1 MNTKTITHLE
11 VEASLNWLELLT
23 QLTEGHKLPKAK
35 IKDTLI
41 TRRDDTLLSRVAWI
55 DGLGQLVKTATIFPK
70 NNKKKSIINGSVSL
84 FSDQT
89 GELEAFIDFH
99 LLTKWKTA
107 ADSLLAAKHLARKNS
122 NNILLVGSGNMSL
135 AMLAAYKSIFP
146 EASFFVWSRT
156 SRNAAH
162 FAEKNSINMVKSLRG
177 AVRSADIVCTAT
189 MSAEPLIKGDWL
201 QAGQHIDLI
210 GAYRPDMRELD
221 DNAIKKGKIFVD
233 SYETTVQHIGEIKLP
248 LQSGVIKN
256 SDILADF
263 YSLDQFKR
271 SSPSDITIAKNGG
284 GAHLDLMTAKYIL
297 NKWKEKS
304 IKSLDIN

>member
-11 VEASLNWLELLT
+11 VEPSLDWLELLT

-210 GAYRPDMRELD
+210 GAYRPDMREID

-297 NKWKEKS
+297 NKWKEK
-304 IKSLDIN
+304 IG

>member
-11 VEASLNWLELLT
+11 VEPSLNWLELLT

>member
-11 VEASLNWLELLT
+11 IEPSLNWSELLT

-84 FSDQT
+84 FSDQS

-210 GAYRPDMRELD
+210 GAYRPDMREID

-297 NKWKEKS
+297 NKWKEK
-304 IKSLDIN
+304 IG

>member
-1 MNTKTITHLE
+1 MNTETITHLE
-11 VEASLNWLELLT
+11 VEPSLNWSELLT

-84 FSDQT
+84 FSDQS

-122 NNILLVGSGNMSL
+122 NNILLVGSGNMSS

-297 NKWKEKS
+297 NKWKEK
-304 IKSLDIN
+304 IG

>member
-11 VEASLNWLELLT
+11 VEPSLNWSELLT

-84 FSDQT
+84 FSDQS

-162 FAEKNSINMVKSLRG
+162 FAEKNSINLVKSLRG

-210 GAYRPDMRELD
+210 GAYRPDMREID

-297 NKWKEKS
+297 NKWKEK
-304 IKSLDIN
+304 IG

>member
-1 MNTKTITHLE
+1 M
-11 VEASLNWLELLT
+11 
-23 QLTEGHKLPKAK
+23 
-35 IKDTLI
+35 
-41 TRRDDTLLSRVAWI
+41 
-55 DGLGQLVKTATIFPK
+55 
-70 NNKKKSIINGSVSL
+70 
-84 FSDQT
+84 
-89 GELEAFIDFH
+89 
-99 LLTKWKTA
+99 
-107 ADSLLAAKHLARKNS
+107 
-122 NNILLVGSGNMSL
+122 
-135 AMLAAYKSIFP
+135 FP

-210 GAYRPDMRELD
+210 GAYRPDMREID

-248 LQSGVIKN
+248 LQSGVIRN

-284 GAHLDLMTAKYIL
+284 GAHLDLMSAKYIL
-297 NKWKEKS
+297 NKWKEK
-304 IKSLDIN
+304 IG

>member
-11 VEASLNWLELLT
+11 VEPSLNWPELLT

-122 NNILLVGSGNMSL
+122 NNILLVGSGNMSS

-162 FAEKNSINMVKSLRG
+162 FAEKNSINVVKSLRS

-297 NKWKEKS
+297 NKWKEK
-304 IKSLDIN
+304 IG

>member
-11 VEASLNWLELLT
+11 VEPSLNWSELLT

-84 FSDQT
+84 FSDQS

-210 GAYRPDMRELD
+210 GAYRPDMREID

-297 NKWKEKS
+297 NKWKEK
-304 IKSLDIN
+304 IG

>member
-11 VEASLNWLELLT
+11 VEPSLNWSELLT

-122 NNILLVGSGNMSL
+122 NNILLVGSGNMSS

-210 GAYRPDMRELD
+210 GAYRPDMREID

>member
-11 VEASLNWLELLT
+11 VEPSLNWSELLT

-122 NNILLVGSGNMSL
+122 NNILLVGSGNMSS

-162 FAEKNSINMVKSLRG
+162 FAEKNSINVVKSLRG
-177 AVRSADIVCTAT
+177 AVRSADIICTAT

-210 GAYRPDMRELD
+210 GAYRPDMREID

-284 GAHLDLMTAKYIL
+284 GAHLDLMTAKYVL

-304 IKSLDIN
+304 IKSLDIT

>member
-11 VEASLNWLELLT
+11 VEPSLNWSELLT

-122 NNILLVGSGNMSL
+122 NNILLVGSGNMSS

-177 AVRSADIVCTAT
+177 AVRSADIICTAT

-284 GAHLDLMTAKYIL
+284 GAHLDLMTAKYVL

-304 IKSLDIN
+304 IKSLDIT

>member
-11 VEASLNWLELLT
+11 VEPSLDWLELLT

-122 NNILLVGSGNMSL
+122 NNILLVGSGNMSS

-210 GAYRPDMRELD
+210 GAYRPDMREID

-297 NKWKEKS
+297 NKWKEK
-304 IKSLDIN
+304 IG

>member
-11 VEASLNWLELLT
+11 VEPSLNWSELLT

-122 NNILLVGSGNMSL
+122 NNILLVGSGNMSS

-162 FAEKNSINMVKSLRG
+162 FAEKNSINVVKSLRG

>member
-11 VEASLNWLELLT
+11 IEPSLNWSELLT

-84 FSDQT
+84 FSDQS

-122 NNILLVGSGNMSL
+122 NNILLVGSGNMSS

-162 FAEKNSINMVKSLRG
+162 FAEKNSINVVKSLRG

-210 GAYRPDMRELD
+210 GAYRPDMREID

-297 NKWKEKS
+297 NKWKEK
-304 IKSLDIN
+304 IG

>member
-11 VEASLNWLELLT
+11 VEPSLNWSELLT
-23 QLTEGHKLPKAK
+23 QLTEGHKFPKAK

>member
-122 NNILLVGSGNMSL
+122 NNILLVGSGNMSS

-162 FAEKNSINMVKSLRG
+162 FAEKNSINVVKSLRG
-177 AVRSADIVCTAT
+177 AVMSADIVCTAT
-189 MSAEPLIKGDWL
+189 MSAEPLIKGGWL

-248 LQSGVIKN
+248 LQSGVIKH

-304 IKSLDIN
+304 IKFLDIN

>member
-1 MNTKTITHLE
+1 MNTETITHLE
-11 VEASLNWLELLT
+11 VEPSLNWLELLT

-162 FAEKNSINMVKSLRG
+162 FAEKNSINVVKSLRG

-210 GAYRPDMRELD
+210 GAYRPDMREID

-263 YSLDQFKR
+263 YSLDRFKR
-271 SSPSDITIAKNGG
+271 SSLSDITIAKNGG
-284 GAHLDLMTAKYIL
+284 GAHLDLMTGKYIL
-297 NKWKEKS
+297 KKWK
-304 IKSLDIN
+304 NR

>member
-11 VEASLNWLELLT
+11 VEPSLNWSELLT

-210 GAYRPDMRELD
+210 GAYRPDMREID

-297 NKWKEKS
+297 NKWKEK
-304 IKSLDIN
+304 IG

>member
-11 VEASLNWLELLT
+11 VEPSLNWLELLT

-122 NNILLVGSGNMSL
+122 NNILLVGSGNMSS

-162 FAEKNSINMVKSLRG
+162 FAEKNSINVVKSLRS

-297 NKWKEKS
+297 NKWKEK
-304 IKSLDIN
+304 IG

>member
-162 FAEKNSINMVKSLRG
+162 FAEKNSINVVKSLRG

>member
-11 VEASLNWLELLT
+11 VEPSLNWSELLT

-55 DGLGQLVKTATIFPK
+55 DGLGQLVKTATIFPN

-84 FSDQT
+84 FSDQS

-122 NNILLVGSGNMSL
+122 NNILLVGSGNMSS

-210 GAYRPDMRELD
+210 GAYRPDMREID

-297 NKWKEKS
+297 NKWKEK
-304 IKSLDIN
+304 IG

>member
-1 MNTKTITHLE
+1 MNIKTITHLE
-11 VEASLNWLELLT
+11 VEPSLNWSELLT

-122 NNILLVGSGNMSL
+122 NNILLVGSGNMSS

-162 FAEKNSINMVKSLRG
+162 FAEKNSINVVKSLRG

-210 GAYRPDMRELD
+210 GAYRPDMLD

-297 NKWKEKS
+297 NKWKEK
-304 IKSLDIN
+304 IG

>member
-11 VEASLNWLELLT
+11 VEPSLNWSELLT

-122 NNILLVGSGNMSL
+122 NNILLVGSGNMSS

-210 GAYRPDMRELD
+210 GAYRPDMREID

-297 NKWKEKS
+297 NKWKEK
-304 IKSLDIN
+304 IG

>member
-11 VEASLNWLELLT
+11 IEPSLNWSELLT

-122 NNILLVGSGNMSL
+122 NNILLVGSGNMSS

-297 NKWKEKS
+297 NKWKEK
-304 IKSLDIN
+304 IG

>member
-11 VEASLNWLELLT
+11 VEPSLNWLELLT

-122 NNILLVGSGNMSL
+122 NNILLVGSGNMSS

-297 NKWKEKS
+297 NKWKEK
-304 IKSLDIN
+304 IG

>member
-11 VEASLNWLELLT
+11 VEPSLNWLELLT

-122 NNILLVGSGNMSL
+122 NNILLVGSGNMSS

-162 FAEKNSINMVKSLRG
+162 FAEKNSINVVKSLRG

-297 NKWKEKS
+297 NKWKEK
-304 IKSLDIN
+304 IG

>member
-11 VEASLNWLELLT
+11 IEPSLNWSELLT

-84 FSDQT
+84 FSDQS

-122 NNILLVGSGNMSL
+122 NNILLVGSGNMSS

-162 FAEKNSINMVKSLRG
+162 FAEKNSINVVKSLRD
-177 AVRSADIVCTAT
+177 AVKSADIVCTAT

-210 GAYRPDMRELD
+210 GAYRPDMREID

-297 NKWKEKS
+297 NKWKEK
-304 IKSLDIN
+304 IG

>member
-122 NNILLVGSGNMSL
+122 NNILLVGSGNMSS

-162 FAEKNSINMVKSLRG
+162 FAEKNSINVVKSLRG

>member
-1 MNTKTITHLE
+1 MKTEIITNLE
-11 VEASLNWLELLT
+11 VEESLNWLELLT
-23 QLTEGHKLPKAK
+23 QLTEGHKLPKAQ
-35 IKDTLI
+35 INDTLI

-70 NNKKKSIINGSVSL
+70 NNKKRSIINGSVSL
-84 FSDQT
+84 FSDLT

-107 ADSLLAAKHLARKNS
+107 ADSLLAAKYLARKDS
-122 NNILLVGSGNMSL
+122 NNILLVGSGNMSS

-156 SRNAAH
+156 PVNAAH
-162 FAEKNSINMVKSLRG
+162 FAEKNSINLVKSLRG
-177 AVRSADIVCTAT
+177 AVRFADIICTAT
-189 MSAEPLIKGDWL
+189 MSEEPLIKGDWL

-221 DNAIKKGKIFVD
+221 DIAMKKGKIFVD
-233 SYETTVQHIGEIKLP
+233 SYETTVEHIGEIKLP
-248 LQSGVIKN
+248 LQSGVIKK

-284 GAHLDLMTAKYIL
+284 GAHLDLMTSKYIL
-297 NKWKEKS
+297 DKWKEKL
-304 IKSLDIN
+304 I